1 MHVPEDKYITN
12 ANPDPHLDPHSNPHT
27 DLHPSSL
34 SWSDFVKGE
43 WPRDFVKGR
52 RGQMVERPYGGG
64 EGGRR
69 QGTKLPKLPKLTT
82 HLCL

>member
-1 MHVPEDKYITN
+1 MEREKRGGK
-12 ANPDPHLDPHSNPHT
+12 
-27 DLHPSSL
+27 
-34 SWSDFVKGE
+34 WFRDFVKGE

-52 RGQMVERPYGGG
+52 RGEMVQRPYAGG

-82 HLCL
+82 HFVYR